1 MSFIFSKIRT
11 KEEKNWPCFREPF
24 TSNLCLFFFFFLL
37 PLSAVLSTSAC
48 LFLHF
53 VLPCLHFSPARRL
66 SGCLFFSS
74 LLTLTTSLL
83 FLSAAAAFLFICQAP
98 GQATHTHVHHS
109 SCISRSLCDP
119 SLRVHTDSP
128 LRCSQIL
135 AVALASHRAPGR
147 AAQRKHTRAPA
158 HASARAHTHKDEH
171 GHAQLRRSTLGGHK
185 YRAVH
190 MHTLEQGGVGE

>member
-1 MSFIFSKIRT
+1 MSVF
-11 KEEKNWPCFREPF
+11 
-24 TSNLCLFFFFFLL
+24 
-37 PLSAVLSTSAC
+37 
-48 LFLHF
+48 
-53 VLPCLHFSPARRL
+53 
-66 SGCLFFSS
+66 LFFSS
-74 LLTLTTSLL
+74 SSFCCFVHFCLFIPPLCATLSSLL
-83 FLSAAAAFLFICQAP
+83 SCQSSFRLSVFFLPPHTDNFSALSQCSSCLFFYMS
-98 GQATHTHVHHS
+98 GTRSSHTHTHVHHS
-109 SCISRSLCDP
+109 SCISRSLCDL

-135 AVALASHRAPGR
+135 AVALASYRAPGR

>member
-1 MSFIFSKIRT
+1 MSFIFSKIQT

-24 TSNLCLFFFFFLL
+24 TSNLCLFSFFFFFLFLLFCPLL
-37 PLSAVLSTSAC
+37 PVYSSTLCYLVFTS
-48 LFLHF
+48 
-53 VLPCLHFSPARRL
+53 VLPVVFPFVCFFPPSSHCPLLWSFSVQQLPFFYM
-66 SGCLFFSS
+66 SGTRSS
-74 LLTLTTSLL
+74 H
-83 FLSAAAAFLFICQAP
+83 
-98 GQATHTHVHHS
+98 THTHVHHS

-171 GHAQLRRSTLGGHK
+171 GHAQLRRSTLGGHN

>member
-53 VLPCLHFSPARRL
+53 VLPCLHFCPASRL
-66 SGCLFFSS
+66 SVCLFFSS

-83 FLSAAAAFLFICQAP
+83 FLSVAAAFFFICQAP
-98 GQATHTHVHHS
+98 GQATHTPTCTTPPVSRDPFVTRASVSIPILLSGVRRSWPSLLLHIALRAELHNGSTLARLHKRLHVHTHTKTSTDMHS
-109 SCISRSLCDP
+109 C
-119 SLRVHTDSP
+119 
-128 LRCSQIL
+128 
-135 AVALASHRAPGR
+135 AGAL
-147 AAQRKHTRAPA
+147 
-158 HASARAHTHKDEH
+158 
-171 GHAQLRRSTLGGHK
+171 
-185 YRAVH
+185 
-190 MHTLEQGGVGE
+190 